1 MLVITLEILKCE
13 TDNELRSRAGRIF
26 STLHVV
32 YSVGNAVYFNMRCL
46 NRVALWKIVL

>member
-1 MLVITLEILKCE
+1 MLVITLKILKRE

-32 YSVGNAVYFNMRCL
+32 YSVGNTAYFNTGCL